1 MPKNDPSLDG
11 YRIYVDIFM
20 SSIQVANMDIIYWSV
35 LSSSRL
41 GGNWVKGVDRVVH
54 YFSQLQVSLQWIF
67 WCKIQVIINPYFISS
82 FKILSAPK
90 RCAWIFCLLV
100 TSNLHKYAYIWQ
112 ACTESN
118 WKLGKL
124 GLSYIQYTVFNKGL
138 HSIYIIMHKTQK
150 HGIVKPLRFIFSW
163 SIYIYWE
170 G

>member
-1 MPKNDPSLDG
+1 MSKGSGSCSSL
-11 YRIYVDIFM
+11 FLPATSFTSM
-20 SSIQVANMDIIYWSV
+20 
-35 LSSSRL
+35 
-41 GGNWVKGVDRVVH
+41 
-54 YFSQLQVSLQWIF
+54 QWIF
-67 WCKIQVIINPYFISS
+67 WCKIQLIINPYFISS

-163 SIYIYWE
+163 SIYIGRVKLSSQMSINLIYLRRHWKE
-170 G
+170 SLD